1 MALFLALGTSNV
13 DSLPC
18 LLHGALPHFDVKLA
32 CLLSCWNGWSSPR
45 CLLGSNKL
53 RAFGETRTNLHSISS
68 PTITPFARSKCW
80 ACTGDS
86 CPPLPF
92 FFSER
97 ANCIF
102 HCRST
107 QALTFMCLKC
117 SLIGVFFQY
126 LWSAGCNHIFLE
138 DINHPKKKKH
148 RRGEMPLNSF
158 SKWIKNVN

>member
-92 FFSER
+92 FFLRKSKLHFSLQEHTSP
-97 ANCIF
+97 NF
-102 HCRST
+102 HVPKMFFNRRLLSV
-107 QALTFMCLKC
+107 
-117 SLIGVFFQY
+117 SLI
-126 LWSAGCNHIFLE
+126 C
-138 DINHPKKKKH
+138 
-148 RRGEMPLNSF
+148 RM
-158 SKWIKNVN
+158 